1 VREFKSQVGFLTIA
15 QNNSTTDYLELAC
28 RQAANIKQ
36 TQTLNQYAVIVDS
49 ATAELITDR
58 HREVF
63 DHIIVLPKDYAVTDS
78 WKLANEWQVFNLTP
92 FKETIKLESDLLFT
106 RDISHWLTALRL
118 RDICFSYH
126 CRDYQ
131 GNVKTTTDY
140 RKIFEVNNLP
150 DIYSGMYYFRYTQ
163 TATEFFKLAK
173 QLYLNWPTVSAELIQ
188 CDLTPTTDVVFA
200 LATKIIGSELC
211 TIPSLDFFNFA
222 HMKSGIQG
230 WSDRQPWT
238 DHVNIEFDSTML
250 RINNLNQY
258 YPVHYYQKD
267 FYDSR

>member
-15 QNNSTTDYLELAC
+15 QNNSTTNYLELAY

-49 ATAELITDR
+49 STAELITEQ
-58 HREVF
+58 HQEVF
-63 DHIIVLPKDYAVTDS
+63 DHIIVLPQDHAAADE

-118 RDICFSYH
+118 RDVCFSLH
-126 CRDYQ
+126 CKDYQ
-131 GNVKTTTDY
+131 GNVTTKTDY
-140 RKIFEVNNLP
+140 RKLFEVNNLL

-173 QLYLNWPTVSAELIQ
+173 QLYLNWSSVAAELIQ
-188 CDLTPTTDVVFA
+188 CEPTPTTDVVFA
-200 LATKIIGSELC
+200 LAAKIIGCELC
-211 TIPSLDFFNFA
+211 TVPSLDFFNFA
-222 HMKSGIQG
+222 HMKSSIQG

-238 DHVNIEFDSTML
+238 DYVNIEFDGNML

-258 YPVHYYQKD
+258 HPVHYYQKD

>member
-1 VREFKSQVGFLTIA
+1 MREFKSQVGFLTIA
-15 QNNSTTDYLELAC
+15 QNNSTTDYLELAY

-36 TQTLNQYAVIVDS
+36 TQTLNQYAVIVD
-49 ATAELITDR
+49 ADTAESITDQ
-58 HREVF
+58 HRKVF
-63 DHIIVLPKDYAVTDS
+63 DHVIVLPQNHAAADE

-118 RDICFSYH
+118 RDVCFSLH

-131 GNVKTTTDY
+131 GNINTTTNY
-140 RKIFEVNNLP
+140 RKVFEVNNLP

-163 TATEFFKLAK
+163 TATEFFKLTK
-173 QLYLNWPTVSAELIQ
+173 QLYLNWPSVAAELTQ
-188 CDLTPTTDVVFA
+188 CEPTPTTDVVFA
-200 LATKIIGSELC
+200 LAAKIIGCELC
-211 TIPSLDFFNFA
+211 TIPSLNFFNFA
-222 HMKSGIQG
+222 HMKSSIQG

-238 DHVNIEFDSTML
+238 DHVNIEFDGNML

-258 YPVHYYQKD
+258 HPVHYYQKD
-267 FYDSR
+267 FYESR

>member
-15 QNNSTTDYLELAC
+15 QNNGSTDYLELAY
-28 RQAANIKQ
+28 RQAVNIKQ
-36 TQTLNQYAVIVDS
+36 TQTPNQYAVIVDA
-49 ATAELITDR
+49 ATAELITDQ
-58 HREVF
+58 HRKVF
-63 DHIIVLPKDYAVTDS
+63 DHIIVLPQDHAAADE

-118 RDICFSYH
+118 RDVCFSLH
-126 CRDYQ
+126 CKDYQ
-131 GNVKTTTDY
+131 GNVKTKTDY
-140 RKIFEVNNLP
+140 RKLFEVNNLP

-173 QLYLNWPTVSAELIQ
+173 QLYLNWSSVAAELIQ
-188 CDLTPTTDVVFA
+188 CEPTPTTDVVFA
-200 LATKIIGSELC
+200 LAAKIIGCELC
-211 TIPSLDFFNFA
+211 TVPSIDFFNFA
-222 HMKSGIQG
+222 HMKSSIQG

-238 DHVNIEFDSTML
+238 DYVNIEFDGNML

-258 YPVHYYQKD
+258 HPVHYYQKD
-267 FYDSR
+267 FYDIR